1 MAEFWSNSDR
11 GFRLRLWVDQVSQD
25 KVANTSQVRFQLAL
39 LNTAATFTGYSCSA
53 FIDFDG
59 NRRLNW
65 SGSPSVLGANQIIPL
80 IDETVT
86 IRHDGDGART
96 FGFMAQFTGGGG
108 YSPNTLTVSGSSY
121 KLTDIPR
128 GSSTS
133 DITAVIGKP
142 TTININREQDTY
154 RHSIWVRFGSWE
166 KKIAGDDIET
176 SYTWTP
182 EPALYNQLTDNT
194 RGFGEV
200 TIIAYEN
207 GREAS
212 RDIKRLQLTVADDIK
227 PKLSGI
233 TLTDTNAVA
242 GNLITSSEHFVQIM
256 SDIRVTFDG
265 AAGVYGST
273 IKSYRAE
280 IVGGNQSVN
289 SNGGTFGIMNFNGQ
303 VTVRATVTD
312 SRGRTSAPIEKT
324 ITILEYFA
332 PSLKVDVTR
341 VGATSSTLQVLRN
354 AKIAPLAVNGVQKNT
369 MKLTFKV
376 TPYGKD
382 SYTTDT
388 GPASGDWAGV
398 SSLVNSSANLAGVY
412 AANKSWEILAVLEDK
427 FTNASSKAPVPV
439 ESVALSYDQSGLG
452 VAKVRERGALDVAG
466 DIYANNS
473 QIQQY
478 QLTGNNGAPKWIDGK
493 PNVTNAN
500 WLDQPGQYYI
510 DQAAQ
515 GNPNGQ
521 WGYLFHYSNYGKNTD
536 GFKEAIQIFWGNNG
550 QLFFRHHRWSK
561 KIDDWEPWKEFA
573 KNENTNLI
581 NTGWK
586 PAGVEGSFY
595 KRVGDVLTV
604 KYNFT
609 GTGGDMKMAELPAT
623 VFTAPQGYMFTISGW
638 SIGTNTDTHVQINK
652 DSSSIVVLGTGKD
665 TAYLGQLTIML

>member
-39 LNTAATFTGYSCSA
+39 LNTAATFSGYSCSA

-142 TTININREQDTY
+142 VTININRKQDTY

-194 RGFGEV
+194 SGFGEV

-227 PKLSGI
+227 PKLTGI
-233 TLTDTNAVA
+233 TLSDTNAVA

-256 SDIRVTFDG
+256 SNIKVTFDG
-265 AAGVYGST
+265 ATGVYGST

-303 VTVRATVTD
+303 VTIRATVTD
-312 SRGRTSAPIEKT
+312 SRGRTSAPVEKT

-332 PSLKVDVTR
+332 PSLKFDVTR

-354 AKIAPLAVNGVQKNT
+354 AKIAPLTVNGVQKNT

-376 TPYGKD
+376 TPYDKD
-382 SYTTDT
+382 AYTTDT

-412 AANKSWEILAVLEDK
+412 AANKSWQILAVLEDK
-427 FTNASSKAPVPV
+427 FTHASFKNDVPV
-439 ESVALSYDQSGLG
+439 ESVALSYDQFGLG

-473 QIQQY
+473 PIQQY

-510 DQAAQ
+510 DKSAP

-573 KNENTNLI
+573 RNENTNLI

-609 GTGGDMKMAELPAT
+609 GNGSDVTIAKLPPE
-623 VFTAPQGYMFTISGW
+623 VFTAPQAYMFTISGW
-638 SIGTNTDTHVQINK
+638 SIGTNTDAHVQINK